1 MKHKLKDTC
10 VYYFLSENLLKPV
23 NKKLINR
30 IVSKD
35 FFIENEIVNV
45 EKIYRIDNYKKYY
58 YIFEKNINMKFITL
72 DEKTQYL
79 RSAEEI
85 KNDTNILLRFENKEL
100 IYLNIYLKTLSSPKK
115 YLFQVIQF
123 YRQLLHSI
131 NIINTNNII
140 HNNIDFHSIVVD
152 NNDNVLLANFSFSID
167 TSRSDIRTYI
177 KQFVQHYDPSYI
189 RWPIE
194 FHLLAYL
201 LTNKLASIS
210 LHNIETVIDNYIEH
224 NNILKN
230 FGNDIV
236 DKNKKEAIQYFKKY
250 INKSYDQIIDDVLL
264 VKDTWDNYSFSIMYL
279 KIIISIHNV
288 LNTKGIT
295 KNKFIILFMKLLVT
309 NISLNPNSRYNIE
322 ETTNKFESIIDNLD
336 AKDYIEIIDKL

>member
-1 MKHKLKDTC
+1 M
-10 VYYFLSENLLKPV
+10 
-23 NKKLINR
+23 
-30 IVSKD
+30 
-35 FFIENEIVNV
+35 
-45 EKIYRIDNYKKYY
+45 
-58 YIFEKNINMKFITL
+58 
-72 DEKTQYL
+72 
-79 RSAEEI
+79 
-85 KNDTNILLRFENKEL
+85 
-100 IYLNIYLKTLSSPKK
+100 
-115 YLFQVIQF
+115 
-123 YRQLLHSI
+123 LHSI

-140 HNNIDFHSIVVD
+140 HNNIDFHSLVVD

-201 LTNKLASIS
+201 LTNKLESIS
-210 LHNIETVIDNYIEH
+210 LYNIETVIDNYIEH

-230 FGNDIV
+230 FGNEIV

-279 KIIISIHNV
+279 KIIISIHN
-288 LNTKGIT
+288 LYLRN
-295 KNKFIILFMKLLVT
+295 
-309 NISLNPNSRYNIE
+309 
-322 ETTNKFESIIDNLD
+322 
-336 AKDYIEIIDKL
+336 